1 MNDGTFA
8 SSLVYCVVYVVA
20 RFSDD
25 LERREVTAATDSFFF
40 SSLSSF
46 FSTINAEWSSTY
58 CRPSRRDIN
67 VVVTIGLLLQNGWL
81 QKALRARDHFEREK
95 RFDFVLISQ
104 TWYYY
109 IAVMTIRLTQLAL
122 SLGFEEDLFQ
132 TYTTFMT
139 EQYTILWCVFVV
151 VSSSRCLGV
160 LADILLNRFHLLYYY
175 HRQQSN
181 QNRFIFSR
189 HICVNF
195 TRPWRKCRV
204 YRLSLRVC
212 VFV

>member
-1 MNDGTFA
+1 MRNDRVLTAAPVGET
-8 SSLVYCVVYVVA
+8 SMLSWRLVYYYKMADCKK
-20 RFSDD
+20 
-25 LERREVTAATDSFFF
+25 L
-40 SSLSSF
+40 
-46 FSTINAEWSSTY
+46 W
-58 CRPSRRDIN
+58 
-67 VVVTIGLLLQNGWL
+67 
-81 QKALRARDHFEREK
+81 ERETISRERK
-95 RFDFVLISQ
+95 DLILFWFRIA
-104 TWYYY
+104 WYYY

-204 YRLSLRVC
+204 YPLSLRVC

>member
-1 MNDGTFA
+1 MIEYLLPPQ
-8 SSLVYCVVYVVA
+8 SERHQCC
-20 RFSDD
+20 RDD
-25 LERREVTAATDSFFF
+25 WFIITKWLTAKSFESERPFR
-40 SSLSSF
+40 
-46 FSTINAEWSSTY
+46 
-58 CRPSRRDIN
+58 
-67 VVVTIGLLLQNGWL
+67 
-81 QKALRARDHFEREK
+81 EREK
-95 RFDFVLISQ
+95 IWFCFDFADVVLLYCRDDNSVNPARFEPRLWRRLVPNLHDFYDWAIVLIC
-104 TWYYY
+104 
-109 IAVMTIRLTQLAL
+109 A
-122 SLGFEEDLFQ
+122 
-132 TYTTFMT
+132 
-139 EQYTILWCVFVV
+139 ILCVVVVV

-204 YRLSLRVC
+204 YPLSLRVC